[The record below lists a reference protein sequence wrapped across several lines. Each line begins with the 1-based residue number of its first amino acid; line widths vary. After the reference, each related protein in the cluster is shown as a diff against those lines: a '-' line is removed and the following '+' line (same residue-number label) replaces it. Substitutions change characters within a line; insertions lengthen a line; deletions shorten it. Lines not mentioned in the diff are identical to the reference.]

1 MPEEEATSTPVPEG
15 IEAEPA
21 VDVDVG
27 EMDIMKALQEVMKKS
42 LVHDGLV
49 RGLNECVKALDR
61 GKAQLC
67 VLSTDCDEPQYTRLV
82 EALCAVHEVALV
94 RVPDKKQLGE
104 WAGLCK
110 IDEEGNATK
119 VVGSSCVVIK
129 DFGESS
135 PGYDFLTEYLKENRE
150 ADE

>member
-1 MPEEEATSTPVPEG
+1 
-15 IEAEPA
+15 
-21 VDVDVG
+21 
-27 EMDIMKALQEVMKKS
+27 MDIMKALQEVMKKS

-61 GKAQLC
+61 NLAELC
-67 VLSTDCDEPQYTRLV
+67 VLASDCDEPAYTRLI
-82 EALCAVHEVALV
+82 EALCAEHEVALV

-119 VVGSSCVVIK
+119 VVGSTCVVVK
-129 DFGESS
+129 EFGESS
-135 PGYDFLTEYLKENRE
+135 PGYEFLLEYLKENKGVE
-150 ADE
+150 E